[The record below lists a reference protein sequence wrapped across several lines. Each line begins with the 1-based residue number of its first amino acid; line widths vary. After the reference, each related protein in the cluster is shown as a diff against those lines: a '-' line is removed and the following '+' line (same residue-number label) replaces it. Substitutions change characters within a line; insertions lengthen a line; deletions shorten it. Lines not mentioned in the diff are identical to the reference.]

1 MELVADEKD
10 GVAGFTDV
18 VIIVDGAIEVAVP
31 TRGVVMVAGICPVS
45 FLFLSSLST
54 LKSGVEGV
62 DAAATATRS
71 SVLRLSVALPLTPPL
86 PPAFLS
92 LTFSSAFA
100 TLTFSVDFFRVRRK
114 VEKAV
119 DDVDNNE
126 GSALEGEAD
135 EAEEEVEEGLEASF
149 VDRLPFPTTE
159 SLLIVFWLRLPSSAP
174 LDIVSF

>member
-18 VIIVDGAIEVAVP
+18 VFIVDGSIEVAVP

-62 DAAATATRS
+62 DAAATVTRS
-71 SVLRLSVALPLTPPL
+71 SVLRLSVALPPTPPL

-119 DDVDNNE
+119 DDVDNNA
-126 GSALEGEAD
+126 GSALEGEA
-135 EAEEEVEEGLEASF
+135 EEEEVEEGLEASF
-149 VDRLPFPTTE
+149 VDRLPFPTTD
-159 SLLIVFWLRLPSSAP
+159 SLLMVFWLRLPSSAP